1 MRGTLLIYGIS
12 EFFLFPESS
21 ILMRSIKIRADKG
34 IGEISIFQKREYLAI
49 LNLIFRLNEFS
60 LIKTLLNKKKGNGN
74 FV

>member
-12 EFFLFPESS
+12 EFFLLPESS

-34 IGEISIFQKREYLAI
+34 IGEISILQKREYLAI